1 MGTCFEFAKL
11 ILVER
16 SSLPFLSIITT
27 AIISLW
33 ARNSHLNMIR
43 YSQWVLQWLRTE
55 KNTSESFTSKEAL
68 MWASCKSGNEA
79 KKYKI
84 IGPQAA
90 EEVTIH
96 KGSTS
101 SSFQHKTSS
110 LASNSPS
117 LLLSLRHLTENCR
130 SFLVDL
136 LFCSSLTSASK
147 TYLNSQLNSQRPHKW
162 PAAALSS

>member
-43 YSQWVLQWLRTE
+43 YSQWVLQWLGTE

-101 SSFQHKTSS
+101 SSFKHKTSS

-117 LLLSLRHLTENCR
+117 LLSLRHLTENCR

-162 PAAALSS
+162 PAAARSS